1 LIDGGLIEPWDD
13 AVTAA
18 TKAFDQG
25 DLVDQPPFFYA
36 AKPSRAAWA
45 SSRLMADDVDPDED
59 IVIELDPADR
69 PPLGIITSQGCD
81 VDEAFRKP
89 WVQIAPV
96 YPLDQYASDEKWI
109 AEIRRDSVPH
119 LILLDPPTT
128 AGHWVADLRIEMPV
142 EKSWLAGR
150 DPIPAFATE
159 AGRRDFARRLAAR
172 LERPALSAVLHDVI
186 VRPLRRW
193 LDRRGTDIRTA
204 MADAGVEFRLLTQ
217 PENGAMACRL
227 LVIGRRGPVP
237 DAVVEALDAWWA
249 GRMAQDPPDGV
260 ILLGCRYGT
269 SDEISMREYLASE
282 LIDDRYLAVEAVA

>member
-1 LIDGGLIEPWDD
+1 MIDGGLIEPWQDD
-13 AVTAA
+13 VVAA

-25 DLVDQPPFFYA
+25 DLVEQPPFFYA
-36 AKPSRAAWA
+36 ATPSRAAWA
-45 SSRLMADDVDPDED
+45 TTQLMADEVDADED
-59 IVIELDPADR
+59 LVIELDPEDR

-96 YPLDQYASDEKWI
+96 YALDQYATDHKWI
-109 AEIRRDSVPH
+109 SEIRRDSIPH

-128 AGHWVADLRIEMPV
+128 DGHWVADLRIEMPV

-150 DPIPAFATE
+150 TPIPAFATE
-159 AGRRDFARRLAAR
+159 EARRDFARRLAGR
-172 LERPALSAVLHDVI
+172 LERPALSAVVHDVI

-193 LDRRGTDIRTA
+193 LDRRGTEMRTA
-204 MADAGVEFRLLTQ
+204 MADAGIEFRLLAQ

-237 DAVVEALDAWWA
+237 QLVVEALDTWWA
-249 GRMAQDPPDGV
+249 SRMEQETPDDV

-282 LIDDRYLAVEAVA
+282 LLDDRYLVVAAVA